1 MHEPRVRFTAATV
14 VLSVCADRSP
24 AFARTNR
31 DGLATRNIPEAP
43 SLLHCSNNLFASPL
57 LDIILNLDFHATHL
71 DQSFRHHHQLN
82 WDVRNTPDLQHTMAQ
97 TVVLVTTMGEFTLEL
112 YTEHAPKVSL
122 CPPILL
128 PSASLTPLFTLQTCH
143 NFSTLASRGYYNTT
157 PFHRIIPSFMIQGG
171 DPTGTGR
178 GGASIYGDK
187 FDDEINPSLRHTGA
201 GILSMANSGPNTNGS
216 QFFITLAPTPWLD
229 GKHTI
234 FGRVKGGMKVVQR
247 MGLVK
252 VDKDDRPVEAVRVL
266 SARVEE

>member
-1 MHEPRVRFTAATV
+1 
-14 VLSVCADRSP
+14 
-24 AFARTNR
+24 
-31 DGLATRNIPEAP
+31 
-43 SLLHCSNNLFASPL
+43 
-57 LDIILNLDFHATHL
+57 
-71 DQSFRHHHQLN
+71 
-82 WDVRNTPDLQHTMAQ
+82 MAQ
-97 TVVLVTTMGEFTLEL
+97 NVVLVTTMGEITVEL
-112 YTEHAPKVSL
+112 YTEHAPKVTRFLSR
-122 CPPILL
+122 CPNPRHIN
-128 PSASLTPLFTLQTCH
+128 TLKIQTCH

-187 FDDEINPSLRHTGA
+187 FEDEFHPSLRHTGA
-201 GILSMANSGPNTNGS
+201 GILSMANAGPNTNGS

-252 VDKDDRPVEAVRVL
+252 VDKEDRPVESVKIL
-266 SARVEE
+266 SARVEEVGV